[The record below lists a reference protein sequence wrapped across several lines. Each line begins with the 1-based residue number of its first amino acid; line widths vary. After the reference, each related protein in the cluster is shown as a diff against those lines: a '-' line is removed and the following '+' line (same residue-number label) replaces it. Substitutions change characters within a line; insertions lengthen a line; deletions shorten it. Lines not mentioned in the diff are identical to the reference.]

1 MQTSQI
7 KKAVWAMLLA
17 AGTTLSFHPAHAQRG
32 GGHFGGGPWG
42 GGHFGG
48 PGGGWHG
55 GGPGG
60 WGGGPWGWGGGYGW
74 GWGYPYAYGGY
85 GGYGGWG
92 PYWGN
97 SYWNP
102 YWAGWGWGWSMP
114 YAYGGMTYAQS
125 YSGSYPPQ
133 YTSAPPPSP
142 VPEGPAVQQGV
153 GQSNYAPP
161 SYYASPNY
169 GQYPATPN
177 EEPPPQ
183 TMQGSDGTAMF
194 NCKTG
199 YFYNNLTQNCDKR

>member
-74 GWGYPYAYGGY
+74 GWGYPYAYGATVVMAAGVRI
-85 GGYGGWG
+85 GGILTGTPIGPVGAGGG
-92 PYWGN
+92 PCL
-97 SYWNP
+97 
-102 YWAGWGWGWSMP
+102 MP
-114 YAYGGMTYAQS
+114 MVA
-125 YSGSYPPQ
+125 
-133 YTSAPPPSP
+133 
-142 VPEGPAVQQGV
+142 
-153 GQSNYAPP
+153 
-161 SYYASPNY
+161 
-169 GQYPATPN
+169 
-177 EEPPPQ
+177 
-183 TMQGSDGTAMF
+183 
-194 NCKTG
+194 
-199 YFYNNLTQNCDKR
+199 